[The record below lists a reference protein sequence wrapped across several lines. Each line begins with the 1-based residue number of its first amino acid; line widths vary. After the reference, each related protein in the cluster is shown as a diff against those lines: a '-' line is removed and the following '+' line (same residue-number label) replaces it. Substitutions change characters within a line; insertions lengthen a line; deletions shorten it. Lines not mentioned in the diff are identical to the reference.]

1 MSILAPLRS
10 FEGNRNQ
17 GRVEAEA
24 EYFIVT
30 RKGVQLKGS
39 KAQEE
44 SKMKS

>member
-1 MSILAPLRS
+1 MSNLAPLRS

-17 GRVEAEA
+17 GRVEEEA
-24 EYFIVT
+24 EYFSMT
-30 RKGVQLKGS
+30 RKGLQLKGS